1 MAGKWKKSESL
12 AFCHI
17 PGNFPVQPELQE
29 RKIHSA
35 QFLPCGCDFLMKQRP
50 IYFLHNI
57 LQFCFA
63 WIPSFIDGFGVS
75 VLEFSESLAFF
86 FSSLW
91 IGPLYSCDKIFE
103 KTVKLLLANRVI
115 YWGHIKLPSLILN
128 SLRNLKC

>member
-35 QFLPCGCDFLMKQRP
+35 QFLPRGCDFLMKQRP

-86 FSSLW
+86 FH
-91 IGPLYSCDKIFE
+91 LYELGHFI
-103 KTVKLLLANRVI
+103 VVI
-115 YWGHIKLPSLILN
+115 KY
-128 SLRNLKC
+128 LKKQWNYS